1 MPSLQERKYILED
14 WNELQRRSIEQ
25 AMASANRVTPID
37 FRTQYAYFTLTYRPE
52 SGGNP
57 SSAFTLQSISILDDP
72 EPGTPTS
79 ANFQTYRS
87 MVEKSAAD
95 DGLKPGE
102 DDYLLCFCEFL
113 KTY

>member
-14 WNELQRRSIEQ
+14 WNELQRRTIEQ
-25 AMASANRVTPID
+25 AMASVNRVTPIN

-52 SGGNP
+52 SSGNP
-57 SSAFTLQSISILDDP
+57 SSAFTLQSVSIKNDP

-79 ANFQTYRS
+79 TSFQTYRS

-95 DGLKPGE
+95 EGLKPGE
-102 DDYLLCFCEFL
+102 DDYLLCLCKFF
-113 KTY
+113 